1 MDFGIVMLLVLSLL
15 FLHNR
20 SMAVAR
26 QQRKEELIRKF
37 VKDAVQRRKLDELY
51 GRDTSQKVDYDR

>member
-51 GRDTSQKVDYDR
+51 GRDASQKVDYDR